1 MAGNKVGL
9 IDIIRTFYR
18 LIAKAK
24 MRNRN
29 AACFFG
35 VILEV
40 CLNVFVGIVADDLD
54 GVFVG
59 ANRTVTA
66 KTPELTFYRTFSCGV
81 GCGLFF
87 KRKMRDVIVD
97 TDGKLSLGSSLAS
110 SSYTAKM
117 LEGGVSLEPKP

>member
-1 MAGNKVGL
+1 
-9 IDIIRTFYR
+9 
-18 LIAKAK
+18 

-97 TDGKLSLGSSLAS
+97 TDGKLSLGLVLGKLIVYGKDAGRRCILG
-110 SSYTAKM
+110 A
-117 LEGGVSLEPKP
+117 